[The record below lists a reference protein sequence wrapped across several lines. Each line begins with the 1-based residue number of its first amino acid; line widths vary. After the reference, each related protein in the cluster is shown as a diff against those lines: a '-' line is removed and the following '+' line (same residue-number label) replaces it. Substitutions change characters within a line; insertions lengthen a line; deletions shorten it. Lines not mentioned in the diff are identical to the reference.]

1 MFRRGYDG
9 RSLKLDMINL
19 NSTSNWFHSDELEE
33 MDGAQ
38 TVIPR
43 NNFFYKYSICSGRQ
57 LPSQIKPITVVC
69 NARLVEERIIL
80 KIVKISLF
88 PRQWLY
94 LLAKILLNYQH
105 FLKWLLIFKNSHKF
119 TKMVIN
125 FQKWLTFTKIG
136 DFFWKLVTT
145 FENWWPLLKFG

>member
-69 NARLVEERIIL
+69 NARLVDERIIL

-88 PRQWLY
+88 PMALSFGQNFTEQSTFSEM
-94 LLAKILLNYQH
+94 ITN
-105 FLKWLLIFKNSHKF
+105 FKK
-119 TKMVIN
+119 
-125 FQKWLTFTKIG
+125 
-136 DFFWKLVTT
+136 
-145 FENWWPLLKFG
+145 